1 MKVNKNI
8 EKKDLN
14 SFLYKKEDKRFSI
27 FESSVNPKELID
39 ENITFLESRIFK
51 ILDKIEANKNFDLDK
66 NQEVAQGIV
75 TPNDTVNKNSLEI
88 LGNEYKLNEGIFNLT
103 TKEKEDLNFETKELE
118 FIKPLYTSKEV
129 NRYYTL
135 KNNENWVIYTD
146 SSFKDKSKIE
156 QFPNL
161 QKHLD
166 KFVSVI
172 TSDNKPYGIHRARNE
187 YFFKGEKILALRKC
201 VGKPLF
207 SYADFDTYVN
217 QAFYVIK
224 SERINLKYLTA
235 LLNSK
240 LVSFWLKYKG
250 KMQGDNYQVDKEPI
264 LNIPI
269 KKIEDTKPFEILV
282 DYIIFLKSL
291 SNPIN
296 EYVSNE
302 HISSFFEEIID
313 AFIFELYFDAEF
325 KDKNIYFLKYVQEY
339 FKSIDNISEVEKK
352 SIINNCYLILK
363 EPNNII
369 RNNLILI
376 DTEFKDIMME
386 IKKV

>member
-1 MKVNKNI
+1 
-8 EKKDLN
+8 
-14 SFLYKKEDKRFSI
+14 
-27 FESSVNPKELID
+27 
-39 ENITFLESRIFK
+39 
-51 ILDKIEANKNFDLDK
+51 
-66 NQEVAQGIV
+66 
-75 TPNDTVNKNSLEI
+75 
-88 LGNEYKLNEGIFNLT
+88 
-103 TKEKEDLNFETKELE
+103 
-118 FIKPLYTSKEV
+118 
-129 NRYYTL
+129 
-135 KNNENWVIYTD
+135 
-146 SSFKDKSKIE
+146 
-156 QFPNL
+156 
-161 QKHLD
+161 
-166 KFVSVI
+166 
-172 TSDNKPYGIHRARNE
+172 
-187 YFFKGEKILALRKC
+187 
-201 VGKPLF
+201 
-207 SYADFDTYVN
+207 
-217 QAFYVIK
+217 
-224 SERINLKYLTA
+224 
-235 LLNSK
+235 
-240 LVSFWLKYKG
+240 
-250 KMQGDNYQVDKEPI
+250 MQGDNYQVDKEPI

>member
-1 MKVNKNI
+1 M
-8 EKKDLN
+8 
-14 SFLYKKEDKRFSI
+14 
-27 FESSVNPKELID
+27 
-39 ENITFLESRIFK
+39 
-51 ILDKIEANKNFDLDK
+51 
-66 NQEVAQGIV
+66 
-75 TPNDTVNKNSLEI
+75 
-88 LGNEYKLNEGIFNLT
+88 
-103 TKEKEDLNFETKELE
+103 E

-269 KKIEDTKPFEILV
+269 KNIEDTKPFEILV
-282 DYIIFLKSL
+282 DYIIYLKKEKKE
-291 SNPIN
+291 NYII
-296 EYVSNE
+296 E
-302 HISSFFEEIID
+302 FFERVID
-313 AFIFELYFDAEF
+313 IAVYELYFKEELHSKGFGILEVLESELIPFDNSFETID
-325 KDKNIYFLKYVQEY
+325 KVYKKLSDKNHKVAYNVNF
-339 FKSIDNISEVEKK
+339 
-352 SIINNCYLILK
+352 
-363 EPNNII
+363 
-369 RNNLILI
+369 I
-376 DTEFKDIMME
+376 DTLDIVKTIE
-386 IKKV
+386 NK